1 MTLRGL
7 SLVEVDD
14 PPYGR
19 SNLAPRAQNLGYG
32 DKQGDTFISLCA
44 ETRHLS
50 VINRSIL
57 LPYICV
63 QFLHLTGNFFYT
75 LKLRK
80 TPKAYPY
87 AEILR
92 HIKLLIFD
100 GTTHGWKQT
109 ASMHYD
115 TPTPTPGGRYRREAT
130 SRVLL
135 LTTVPVSPSWCVQ
148 WGLRVCLPREGCWP
162 LGDCRRLAE
171 ERGGRRVTGRCG

>member
-19 SNLAPRAQNLGYG
+19 SNLAPRAPNLGYG

-63 QFLHLTGNFFYT
+63 QFLHLTGNFI
-75 LKLRK
+75 L
-80 TPKAYPY
+80 YPEIAQN
-87 AEILR
+87 AE
-92 HIKLLIFD
+92 
-100 GTTHGWKQT
+100 
-109 ASMHYD
+109 S
-115 TPTPTPGGRYRREAT
+115 
-130 SRVLL
+130 
-135 LTTVPVSPSWCVQ
+135 
-148 WGLRVCLPREGCWP
+148 LP
-162 LGDCRRLAE
+162 LCRDFAPHKVINL
-171 ERGGRRVTGRCG
+171 